1 MARAARG
8 QFRRDTVRDRSDP
21 RLIAGAEWDSVCR
34 GLAQRTRAL
43 NCFLLDAYGEQR
55 IVDAD
60 IVSSETIQHAEG
72 FEPDLLHRLPQHKA
86 PAAIIGFDV
95 VRDPGGEYLVLEDN
109 VRTPSGYAYALAAR
123 EALLDS
129 LPPGY
134 PNPRPV
140 DSTTYELLAQVMR
153 AVAPAHTDDPSIV
166 VLTDGPGNVAYFEHV
181 QAALRLGAMLA
192 TPDDLIS
199 AGDELQVRLPGG
211 DTRAVDVVYRRTNVD
226 RVRDEHGQLTLVAE
240 KLLEAWLAERIGLVN
255 AFGNGLADD
264 KLVHTHVE
272 DFVRFY
278 LREEP
283 LIRSVPTDP
292 LQTAAQSRQAIGRL
306 RELVV
311 KPRHGHGGEGVVI
324 GSRRN

>member
-1 MARAARG
+1 
-8 QFRRDTVRDRSDP
+8 
-21 RLIAGAEWDSVCR
+21 
-34 GLAQRTRAL
+34 
-43 NCFLLDAYGEQR
+43 
-55 IVDAD
+55 
-60 IVSSETIQHAEG
+60 
-72 FEPDLLHRLPQHKA
+72 
-86 PAAIIGFDV
+86 
-95 VRDPGGEYLVLEDN
+95 
-109 VRTPSGYAYALAAR
+109 
-123 EALLDS
+123 
-129 LPPGY
+129 
-134 PNPRPV
+134 
-140 DSTTYELLAQVMR
+140 
-153 AVAPAHTDDPSIV
+153 
-166 VLTDGPGNVAYFEHV
+166 
-181 QAALRLGAMLA
+181 MLA

-211 DTRAVDVVYRRTNVD
+211 DTRAVDVLYRRTNED